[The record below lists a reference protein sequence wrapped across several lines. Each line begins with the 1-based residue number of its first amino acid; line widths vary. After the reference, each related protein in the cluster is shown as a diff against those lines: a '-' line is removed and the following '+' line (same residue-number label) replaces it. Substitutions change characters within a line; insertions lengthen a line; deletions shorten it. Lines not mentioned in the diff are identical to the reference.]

1 MKLAKFLFNYIWGG
15 FTKSI
20 YRRQLCTWVS
30 TQCSIQRVHWELVLC
45 PISYATMQGWHLL
58 VLVSKRESRHRRIDW
73 VKGMWQSSTRLKY
86 LRCTIF
92 FVTKSLEKHPLVTIQ
107 DNSKVYQLTSLERRA
122 SMLRSILGFTV
133 DNFIERNCKIRN

>member
-1 MKLAKFLFNYIWGG
+1 MDFDALQHS
-15 FTKSI
+15 KSSLGI
-20 YRRQLCTWVS
+20 GSLS
-30 TQCSIQRVHWELVLC
+30 H
-45 PISYATMQGWHLL
+45 
-58 VLVSKRESRHRRIDW
+58 
-73 VKGMWQSSTRLKY
+73 Y
-86 LRCTIF
+86 LRHYARMALAGAGIQKGKPASQNLLGKGYVAKLHEIEISEMHNIF